1 MKYWKRSGCILLS
14 LIMAVSLWGCAT
26 SGAPDGTTSAGNT
39 TQVPETTTP
48 TQTTIDVPETTTD
61 GANETTAPTVFVPI
75 VTNPQTVAGTAVT
88 TQQQRVHRSAGWA
101 SMFNSDGGCFLVVD
115 SVDALLEG
123 LSQRGGMDKS
133 LDLEKYDEAFFQEN
147 RLVLIPASSNS
158 GSVRYTAKV
167 TVEGETLHIEFE
179 VQMPQIGTADM
190 AEWLIL
196 VELPLAEYDASLTI
210 TVPNMSSS
218 SDLPTA

>member
-1 MKYWKRSGCILLS
+1 MKYWKRISCSLLS
-14 LIMAVSLWGCAT
+14 LVLAASLWGCAT

-48 TQTTIDVPETTTD
+48 TQTTTEAPDWTTVP
-61 GANETTAPTVFVPI
+61 ETTAPTVITPI
-75 VTNPQTVAGTAVT
+75 VTQPQTVAGTAVT
-88 TQQQRVHRSAGWA
+88 TEQQRINRTTGWA
-101 SMFNSDGGCFLVVD
+101 SMFNSDDGCFLVVD

-123 LSQRGGMDKS
+123 LRQRGGMDES
-133 LDLEKYDEAFFQEN
+133 MDLEKYDEAFFQDN
-147 RLVLIPASSNS
+147 RLVLVPASSNS

-179 VQMPQIGTADM
+179 AQMPQIGTADM

-196 VELPLAEYDASLTI
+196 VELPRAEYGSSLTI
-210 TVPNMSSS
+210 TVPNMSNQSN
-218 SDLPTA
+218 LPTA